1 MEISEKRLFNLIDK
15 MINIIKPKGVLE
27 IDYNLTPLGFTDNEY
42 YMNVTYVVPD
52 DSEYLRFS
60 SMRDSDNS
68 RISWNREIKNTI
80 KNYFDVDVIINS
92 SGIQS
97 ETYYNKQKEY

>member
-15 MINIIKPKGVLE
+15 MINITKPKGVLE

-42 YMNVTYVVPD
+42 YMNITYIVPD
-52 DSEYLRFS
+52 DSEYLRS
-60 SMRDSDNS
+60 SDMRDSDIT

-80 KNYFDVDVIINS
+80 KNYFDANVIINS